1 MKFKIF
7 LLIAFPA
14 FLIASCSSDDE
25 IVTERADKNIGFST
39 YIENNTR
46 AVGKSTFENG
56 DVIGLYACRTTG
68 DYAGS
73 YTNNFMSNV
82 AVTKGESGWTY
93 SPISAWPTD
102 ENEHISFVAFYPRNS
117 TTSSPGLTYAFTAS
131 TDLENQVDPLW
142 CTVKDANI
150 NDRNGTAINGSEA
163 DAAFEATSGSV
174 PLKFKHML
182 SKVRIKIKL
191 NGDYPGITA
200 KLNSMTLAGISQ
212 SGTFT
217 ISSSL
222 SYGYWSTSST
232 KGNIV
237 LLQTSDEAKELSTEE
252 LLMGEILAVPQSLTG
267 STNAEL
273 RINYTHTLAE
283 GGEKT
288 ISKTI
293 YLGDSWVYNKIYNY
307 VVNVSLD
314 VNNITLSTEIA
325 NWDDEEKS
333 PEIGTTTEAPEPV
346 DLGLSVKWASCD
358 YGTVSPYVLGP
369 AWSYSSSQMSF
380 ASTWGP
386 NWSVPSSTE
395 WVELFTNCTS
405 EKVVINNRTYY
416 IFTAS
421 NGNTITLCDASYW
434 AKSNGYYAI
443 VFKKTTSNA
452 NSSSYY
458 LPIRPVFK

>member
-1 MKFKIF
+1 
-7 LLIAFPA
+7 
-14 FLIASCSSDDE
+14 
-25 IVTERADKNIGFST
+25 
-39 YIENNTR
+39 
-46 AVGKSTFENG
+46 
-56 DVIGLYACRTTG
+56 
-68 DYAGS
+68 
-73 YTNNFMSNV
+73 MSNV

-142 CTVKDANI
+142 CTVKDAKI

-191 NGDYPGITA
+191 NSDYPGITA

-212 SGTFT
+212 SGTFK
-217 ISSSL
+217 ISNSL
-222 SYGYWSTSST
+222 SSGSWSASST
-232 KGNIV
+232 KGNIA
-237 LLQTSDEAKELSTEE
+237 LLQSSDEAKELSTDE
-252 LLMGEILAVPQSLTG
+252 LLMGEILAIPQSLTG
-267 STNAEL
+267 STNANIS
-273 RINYTHTLAE
+273 INYTHTLAE

-325 NWDDEEKS
+325 NWDDEERT
-333 PEIGTTTEAPEPV
+333 PEIGATTEAPEPV

-358 YGTVSPYVLGP
+358 YGTVSPYVWGP
-369 AWSYSSSQMSF
+369 VWNYLNYDMSF
-380 ASTWGP
+380 ASTWGS
-386 NWSVPSSTE
+386 NWSVPSTTE
-395 WVELFTNCTS
+395 WDELFTSCTS
-405 EKVVINNRTYY
+405 EKVVINNRAYY
-416 IFTAS
+416 VFTAS
-421 NGNTITLCDASYW
+421 NGNSITLHDSNYW
-434 AKSNGYYAI
+434 TNFYFSSL
-443 VFKKTTSNA
+443 KKTIYADVSGKSGSNTSNT
-452 NSSSYY
+452 SSTYL